1 MEWKGTSFLKVKVCF
16 ISSSPIVIH
25 CSTGSGRSGT
35 LAVLDI
41 CCHKMDYTEKLH
53 GNVLVD
59 VRDTVLRV
67 RTQRDKA
74 VTKPEQYVLLHLL
87 VIEYALRQKYYDDV
101 DFIDLSNY
109 TSSA

>member
-1 MEWKGTSFLKVKVCF
+1 M
-16 ISSSPIVIH
+16 
-25 CSTGSGRSGT
+25 
-35 LAVLDI
+35 AVLDI
-41 CCHKMDYTEKLH
+41 CCRKMDYTEKLPQ

-74 VTKPEQYVLLHLL
+74 VMNPEQYLLLHLL

-109 TSSA
+109 TNAT